1 MSDVK
6 QEPKTQTPRTG
17 VPRIRAA
24 AAVVACLLLAGC
36 AASKSFRVAEKDARA
51 LRWDQAVINYSKAV
65 ALEPGNLRYSVALAR
80 AKLKASQTHFEKAK
94 RYLEADQLEFAIGEL
109 QQATLLDPGNQHA
122 QTELQKAEA
131 KLLELRGLREQTELE
146 RLKDKTRMLGREPS
160 KLNPASNIPIVLK
173 FKDHE
178 IGKIYDAL
186 SKAAGLNFL
195 YDAQLDLKKK
205 VSVDLANVPFEK
217 AMDILMM
224 TNKHFF
230 KILDESTLIIAQ
242 DTRQKRQEYQDLVI
256 KTFYLSN
263 AEVKD
268 VQTLLRTL
276 LDARKI
282 AQSTQLNA
290 ITIRDTP
297 EIVQVAEK
305 IIDAND
311 KAKAELVIDV
321 ELLEINRSTLQTLG
335 LNLSTNVLNLT
346 FNGPEDGVPLNN
358 LQLLRQSGN
367 YVLGPIPAVTLDFL
381 RSDSDTK
388 TIAKP
393 QLRVTEGEKAN
404 IHIGDRVP
412 IPTTTFNTANTVGGN
427 IVPITSFVY
436 QEIGIIIDLE
446 PRVHHNKEV
455 TLKLRV
461 EVSSLGPSISTGQ
474 GISQPQIQTREI
486 ETVIRL
492 RDGETNL
499 LAGLIQEVEQ
509 QSNSGLPGVANVPF
523 LRRIFSRNNRNKSTT
538 DIVLTLTPHIIR
550 IPDIREEDLKA
561 LWIGTEQNIQLSG
574 ASRQSAFGAGPF
586 APPEEGEE
594 ELLPT
599 GEEAPEEGVLTPE
612 GVPPAPEEAPPAP
625 EGAPPEAPGAPPA
638 QGQAPPPAPG
648 LTVSQPQDLSQP
660 PPQAPPP
667 AAGQAGAGVAAPEGG
682 AAPGE
687 EPDLIIPRPAEEEG
701 AAEPSGPAAGEAGAA
716 APGGT
721 PAPGAG
727 TPPSPPPTKVAAV
740 SVLSSA
746 QTLAVGSTITVDVRV
761 ENAENLHSVAL
772 TLSFNPQAL
781 KFQEGMEGD
790 FMNTGGV
797 PTAFS
802 VSAAQG
808 ASEARLQIA
817 RVDAPAGASGAG
829 TLCTIVFSGQAPGVS
844 TLAITG
850 ASLLDPQG
858 RPISASLVSTNVT
871 VQ

>member
-1 MSDVK
+1 MRTS
-6 QEPKTQTPRTG
+6 QPFQTPKRG
-17 VPRIRAA
+17 ARRLRLLAA
-24 AAVVACLLLAGC
+24 ACACLALSGC
-36 AASKSFRVAEKDARA
+36 IASKSFRLGEKDARS
-51 LRWDQAVINYSKAV
+51 LRWDQAVIHYSKAV
-65 ALEPGNLRYSVALAR
+65 AKEPGNLRYSVALAR
-80 AKLKASQTHFEKAK
+80 AKLKASQAHFEKAK
-94 RYLEADQLEFAIGEL
+94 QYLEAGQLEFGIGEL
-109 QQATLLDPGNQHA
+109 QQAVLLDSANQHVR
-122 QTELQKAEA
+122 TELEKAQH
-131 KLLELRGLREQTELE
+131 KLAEIQGQRELTDLE

-160 KLNPASNIPIVLK
+160 RLNPSSNIPIVLK

-186 SKAAGLNFL
+186 SKAAGINFL
-195 YDAQLDLKKK
+195 YDSQLDLRKK
-205 VSVDLANVPFEK
+205 VSIDVANVPFEK

-230 KILDESTLIIAQ
+230 KILDEGTIIIAQ

-305 IIDAND
+305 IIEAND

-335 LNLSTNVLNLT
+335 LNLSSNVLNLT

-358 LQLLRQSGN
+358 LQLLRQTGN
-367 YVLGPIPAVTLDFL
+367 YVLGPIPGVTLDFL

-427 IVPITSFVY
+427 VVPITSFVY

-455 TLKLRV
+455 TMKLRV

-499 LAGLIQEVEQ
+499 LAGLIQEVES
-509 QSNSGLPGVANVPF
+509 QSNSGVPGVSNVPF
-523 LRRIFSRNNRNKSTT
+523 LRRIFSRNNRNKTAT

-586 APPEEGEE
+586 AAPAEGEE
-594 ELLPT
+594 EPEEET
-599 GEEAPEEGVLTPE
+599 PAEAEPGEAPAGEQPA
-612 GVPPAPEEAPPAP
+612 APEKTAPPSS
-625 EGAPPEAPGAPPA
+625 
-638 QGQAPPPAPG
+638 PPPAPG
-648 LTVSQPQDLSQP
+648 LTVSEPRSLE
-660 PPQAPPP
+660 QAPPP
-667 AAGQAGAGVAAPEGG
+667 APTPQPPPLTQG
-682 AAPGE
+682 
-687 EPDLIIPRPAEEEG
+687 EEG
-701 AAEPSGPAAGEAGAA
+701 AGEEAGEAPIPDAGGGGAT
-716 APGGT
+716 GGPP
-721 PAPGAG
+721 PAQPQ
-727 TPPSPPPTKVAAV
+727 TPPQPQVA
-740 SVLSSA
+740 SLGLLTSA
-746 QTLAVGSTITVDVRV
+746 PSLAVGTTTTLEVRI
-761 ENAENLHSVAL
+761 ENADNLH
-772 TLSFNPQAL
+772 TLSLTIHYNPAAL
-781 KFQEGMEGD
+781 KFQDGTEGE

-797 PTAFS
+797 ATAFS
-802 VSAAQG
+802 ISSADG
-808 ASEARLQIA
+808 TGEVRLQIA
-817 RVDAPAGASGAG
+817 RVDAPRGATGAG
-829 TLCTIVFSGQAPGVS
+829 TLCTIVFSGVNAGVS
-844 TLAITG
+844 DLYVG
-850 ASLLDPQG
+850 SASLQDPAG
-858 RPISASLVSTNVT
+858 RPIPASLTGARVS